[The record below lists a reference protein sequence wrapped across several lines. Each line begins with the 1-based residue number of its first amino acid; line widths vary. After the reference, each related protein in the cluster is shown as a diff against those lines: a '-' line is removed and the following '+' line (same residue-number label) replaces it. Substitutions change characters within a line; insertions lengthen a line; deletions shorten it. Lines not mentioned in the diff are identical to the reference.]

1 MKSLQNRASA
11 FNNGGSDSIRN
22 WNTSS
27 VTDMY
32 RTFSRCTGFNQ
43 PLDGWD
49 VSSVTTFVNFLYNT
63 TLSTTNYDSTLSGW
77 HSQSVQNGISI
88 NFGNA
93 QYSTAT
99 GAAYRATLVSKGW
112 TITDGGAV

>member
-1 MKSLQNRASA
+1 MKQTKI
-11 FNNGGSDSIRN
+11 D
-22 WNTSS
+22 
-27 VTDMY
+27 Y
-32 RTFSRCTGFNQ
+32 
-43 PLDGWD
+43 
-49 VSSVTTFVNFLYNT
+49 TTFVNFLYNT